1 MADFAD
7 ITTGGRR
14 TIEPWPPEQIRAK
27 ITTTIESSQ
36 TNRSTFLHTT
46 YLRHNPNDYSLTGFA
61 GHSISGAVDVSTR

>member
-46 YLRHNPNDYSLTGFA
+46 CLRHNPNDYSLTGFA
-61 GHSISGAVDVSTR
+61 GHSISGAVDVST

>member
-1 MADFAD
+1 MVRAVADFAD

-36 TNRSTFLHTT
+36 TNRSTFLYTT
-46 YLRHNPNDYSLTGFA
+46 YCDFFTIYPCTGELWA
-61 GHSISGAVDVSTR
+61 L